1 MSLRKRMQGLVVAAV
16 VPLAGLL
23 AFNAFDAW
31 RDLRRQARG
40 EALNQ
45 ALLTSGTMLAWID
58 GARDLAVA
66 VAKRLSGVAIVSREE
81 CSEYL
86 RSVLESVPRY
96 HGIAILDPSGAPRC
110 SNLTAPPELNV
121 ADRPYFREALASHD
135 LVVGPLI
142 KGRVTARYVLPLAM
156 ALRDGT
162 GQITGVVLLT
172 VKPEYLAMFL
182 GKHFS
187 TERGFIALFDRTG
200 TMVARVPDHDSNV
213 GRTASPIFQKFVDGE
228 PTVVE
233 RADYRGREHFIGVIP
248 VNYPPK
254 GLLILVGIDRE
265 LAMAEVPKTVFRNLI
280 LAAGCIALAFFLA
293 WLVGK
298 RLIQR
303 PIRQLVATARRQE
316 AGELGARFPID
327 RPDTE
332 LGQLAQSLN
341 SMAAALERLV
351 QQKTLL
357 IREVQHR
364 VMNSLQL
371 LSSFLH
377 LQSRQISDESARKHL
392 KEARERIVSMS
403 VIYRHLYHSETAS
416 DIEFGHVLRLF
427 CAETGKAYM
436 GASGPDISVNAD
448 DVVLPMQAALNLALI
463 AHEVITNALKH
474 AYPDGKGGPLQVD
487 LRHRNGNVELAVRD
501 EGKGLPADFDV
512 DSAPSLGMAVVQT
525 LTRQLRG
532 KLTIERLA
540 KGTRFAIAFPLQIR
554 TVSDRPADAYVA
566 KLV

>member
-1 MSLRKRMQGLVVAAV
+1 
-16 VPLAGLL
+16 
-23 AFNAFDAW
+23 
-31 RDLRRQARG
+31 
-40 EALNQ
+40 
-45 ALLTSGTMLAWID
+45 
-58 GARDLAVA
+58 
-66 VAKRLSGVAIVSREE
+66 
-81 CSEYL
+81 
-86 RSVLESVPRY
+86 
-96 HGIAILDPSGAPRC
+96 
-110 SNLTAPPELNV
+110 
-121 ADRPYFREALASHD
+121 
-135 LVVGPLI
+135 
-142 KGRVTARYVLPLAM
+142 
-156 ALRDGT
+156 
-162 GQITGVVLLT
+162 
-172 VKPEYLAMFL
+172 
-182 GKHFS
+182 
-187 TERGFIALFDRTG
+187 
-200 TMVARVPDHDSNV
+200 
-213 GRTASPIFQKFVDGE
+213 
-228 PTVVE
+228 
-233 RADYRGREHFIGVIP
+233 
-248 VNYPPK
+248 
-254 GLLILVGIDRE
+254 
-265 LAMAEVPKTVFRNLI
+265 
-280 LAAGCIALAFFLA
+280 
-293 WLVGK
+293 
-298 RLIQR
+298 
-303 PIRQLVATARRQE
+303 
-316 AGELGARFPID
+316 
-327 RPDTE
+327 
-332 LGQLAQSLN
+332 
-341 SMAAALERLV
+341 MAAALERLV